1 MKITAP
7 VGHKAAR
14 MVEPQKVQAPTA
26 TEHSDGSPA
35 TELVA
40 RMEALGQTRKWA
52 RGARVSLLV
61 VTDTLAVLTA
71 AVAGYFAWA
80 GLVLRQPP
88 GVYVELWPLIF
99 LFPLAFAKWGLY
111 PGFGLGAVEI
121 VRRLSL
127 ASSFIYLSL
136 AAINYALKVPHQYS
150 RISFTLSLMF
160 TLVLAPLFRFVVL
173 SLAQRWSWWG
183 ERCVILGSGPV
194 AEQTVRSLRQALSL
208 GFRPVAA
215 VSLRGTPDRME
226 VEGIP
231 LISGNV
237 NLALAAATGV
247 RVALIADEAGLNGG
261 AMVDH
266 LQQHFR
272 QVILLRGQLDIPV
285 EGVEVRNLGGV
296 FGLEFVNQLLRR
308 RNRLVKRLMDIGMG
322 SVLMVISLP
331 LIGVSALLVKLFS
344 RGPAFYEQQR
354 EGLSGRSIRVR
365 KLRTMYIDA
374 DERLEAHLEADPAAR
389 AEWQNQ
395 FKLKEDP
402 RIIPG
407 IGFFLRR
414 FSIDE
419 LPQLSSVVRGDMS
432 LVGPRPFPAYHLTEF
447 RPEFR
452 VLRRRVRPGL
462 TGLWQVMIRGEG
474 SIQEQE
480 MYDTYYIRNWSLW
493 MDCYLLTRTLAA
505 VIRGRG
511 AY

>member
-1 MKITAP
+1 KSTAP
-7 VGHKAAR
+7 VGQKAAR
-14 MVEPQKVQAPTA
+14 MAEPQKAQAPTA
-26 TEHSDGSPA
+26 TEHADMSPT
-35 TELVA
+35 TEVGA
-40 RMEALGQTRKWA
+40 RLERLGQTRTWA
-52 RGARVSLLV
+52 RGARIALLV
-61 VTDTLAVLTA
+61 VTDTLAVLTG

-88 GVYVELWPLIF
+88 GVYIEVWPLIF
-99 LFPLAFAKWGLY
+99 LFPLAYAKWGLY
-111 PGFGLGAVEI
+111 PGFGLGAVET

-127 ASSFIYLSL
+127 ASSFIFLSL
-136 AAINYALKVPHQYS
+136 AAINYALKIPHQYS
-150 RISFTLSLMF
+150 RISFVLSLAF

-194 AEQTVRSLRQALSL
+194 AAQTVRSLRRAVSL
-208 GFRPVAA
+208 GLRPVAA
-215 VSLRGTPDRME
+215 VSRREIPERTE
-226 VEGIP
+226 IEGIP
-231 LISGNV
+231 LIGGSGTIPLV
-237 NLALAAATGV
+237 AAAGV
-247 RVALIADEAGLNGG
+247 RVALIADEKGLDGG
-261 AMVDH
+261 AMVDQ

-308 RNRLVKRLMDIGMG
+308 RNRLVKRSMDIGLG
-322 SVLMVISLP
+322 SVLLVISLP
-331 LIGVSALLVKLFS
+331 LVGVSALLVKLFS

-354 EGLSGRSIRVR
+354 EGLGGRPISVR

-374 DERLEAHLEADPAAR
+374 DKRLEAHLEADPSAR

-419 LPQLSSVVRGDMS
+419 LPQLWSVVTGDMS

-480 MYDTYYIRNWSLW
+480 THDTYYIRNWSLW
-493 MDCYLLTRTLAA
+493 MDCYLLTRTLAT

>member
-88 GVYVELWPLIF
+88 GVYVELWPLVF

-419 LPQLSSVVRGDMS
+419 LPQLSSVVRGDMN
-432 LVGPRPFPAYHLTEF
+432 LTEF

>member
-1 MKITAP
+1 
-7 VGHKAAR
+7 
-14 MVEPQKVQAPTA
+14 MVEPEKAQAPTA
-26 TEHSDGSPA
+26 TERPDISPA
-35 TELVA
+35 SDSLA
-40 RMEALGQTRKWA
+40 QIEALGQTRKWA
-52 RGARVSLLV
+52 RGARIALLV

-80 GLVLRQPP
+80 GPVLRQPP
-88 GVYVELWPLIF
+88 GVYIDVWPLIF
-99 LFPLAFAKWGLY
+99 LFPLAYAKWRLY
-111 PGFGLGAVEI
+111 PGFGLGAVET

-127 ASSFIYLSL
+127 ASGFIYLSL
-136 AAINYALKVPHQYS
+136 AAVNYALKIPHQYS
-150 RISFTLSLMF
+150 RVSFTLSFLF
-160 TLVLAPLFRFVVL
+160 TLALAPLFRFVVL
-173 SLAQRWSWWG
+173 SLTQRWSWWG

-194 AEQTVRSLRQALSL
+194 AEQTVRSLRRARSL
-208 GFRPVAA
+208 GFRPVVA
-215 VSLRGTPDRME
+215 VSQQEVPDRTE
-226 VEGIP
+226 IEGIP
-231 LISGNV
+231 LIGGSE
-237 NLALAAATGV
+237 NLALVGATGV
-247 RVALIADEAGLNGG
+247 RVALIADEKGLDGG
-261 AMVDH
+261 AMVDL

-296 FGLEFVNQLLRR
+296 FGLEFINQLLRR
-308 RNRLVKRLMDIGMG
+308 RNRLVKRLMDLGLG
-322 SVLMVISLP
+322 SVLLVISLP
-331 LIGVSALLVKLFS
+331 IIGVSALLVKLSS
-344 RGPAFYEQQR
+344 RGPAFYKQQR
-354 EGLSGRSIRVR
+354 EGLGGRPISVR

-374 DERLEAHLEADPAAR
+374 DERLDAHLEADPSAR

-402 RIIPG
+402 RVIPG
-407 IGFFLRR
+407 IGSFLRR

-419 LPQLSSVVRGDMS
+419 LPQLWSVVTGDMS

-447 RPEFR
+447 PSEFR

-480 MYDTYYIRNWSLW
+480 TYDTYYIRNWSLW

-505 VIRGRG
+505 VIWGRG